1 MDSVT
6 VIETASQFADMM
18 EQLSHARYIAIDTES
33 NSFYAYHERIC
44 LIQISTVSNDYI
56 LDPLALKDLGP
67 LGRIL
72 GEPNIEKIFH
82 AASNDVLGLKR
93 DFQFKV
99 ETLFDTAIAC
109 KLLGYKQLGLAKIL
123 EQHFGVM
130 LNKKWQ
136 RYDWGKRPLKEEQL
150 VYASLDTHY
159 LISLRHNL
167 ASNLVTNNL
176 WDTAKEAFEK
186 ASEQELQVRTF
197 HPEAFIQIH
206 GAQLLDPKGKRIL
219 KALYI
224 YREREAQ
231 RRDRAPF
238 RILSNETLV
247 RLAHIRPQSINDF
260 SKIKGMPHS
269 YQQGHGAY
277 NLLGL
282 IRKTIGYNVE
292 SGDQPE

>member
-6 VIETASQFADMM
+6 VIETPSQFAEMI
-18 EQLSHARYIAIDTES
+18 EQLSHARHIAIDTES
-33 NSFYAYHERIC
+33 NSFYAYYERIC
-44 LIQISTVSNDYI
+44 LIQISTTTNDYI
-56 LDPLALKDLGP
+56 LDPLALKDLEP
-67 LGRIL
+67 LGRIME
-72 GEPNIEKIFH
+72 EPNIEKIFH

-99 ETLFDTAIAC
+99 KTLFDTAIAC
-109 KLLGYKQLGLAKIL
+109 KLLGYKHLGLAKIL
-123 EQHFGVM
+123 EQHFGAL

-167 ASNLVTNNL
+167 ASNLVANKL

-186 ASEQELQVRTF
+186 ASEQELQARTF
-197 HPEAFIQIH
+197 HPEAFMQIR
-206 GAQLLDPKGKRIL
+206 GARLLDPTGKSIL
-219 KALYI
+219 KVLYI
-224 YREREAQ
+224 HREREAQ

-247 RLAHIRPQSINDF
+247 RLAHIRPRSIKDF
-260 SKIKGMPHS
+260 SNIKGMPRS

-277 NLLGL
+277 TLLAL
-282 IRKTIGYNVE
+282 IRKTIGDNVE
-292 SGDQPE
+292 SAGQPE